1 MAHLIYPTIDLFLYD
16 LRDGLGQEQ
25 KEIDKNR
32 QHFAQKLPASIHSSL
47 FEHDTPF
54 EAEYIELLGN
64 PRTVDLTLPSPNFE
78 GYYYPVRLSD
88 TYALLLDCSVK
99 NQITHPVSC
108 IATLKKL
115 IDQALKEQVA
125 NIGQTWMI
133 SGELPSNAYPIDNP
147 ESIAQACYQALI
159 PDASWEDNLQ
169 GKGYFLGATIFELWR
184 DSKVISDPYSSP
196 SPEPLS
202 LTTIKDNH
210 HIIIAIYP
218 NQETADKAAD
228 FIPEWLRLF
237 CYRSKILWAYRQ
249 SRLLKQS
256 LKTDFIKIQQYI
268 KGFKTDKYKKQ
279 SLKHIEQILD
289 EAETI
294 FSNYVIDLNYLEFQS
309 STIDT
314 NLYNYRQLLV
324 EMQNNSTIEV
334 MPTDLKFLKKFY
346 RSGRDKYLQQ
356 VQKDYD
362 SLSPGLK
369 LLEVSVN
376 FIRAEV
382 ALNQAKRD
390 RTFQNT
396 IAIIGV
402 GLAAGSFIA
411 SIAGQFPGAG
421 DTKPA
426 EALKYPVGST
436 LSYLGVPNPWLV
448 PTTSIVIS
456 LGVAIAAGA
465 FTALVIQL
473 SWLAKKL
480 RSRSR

>member
-1 MAHLIYPTIDLFLYD
+1 
-16 LRDGLGQEQ
+16 
-25 KEIDKNR
+25 
-32 QHFAQKLPASIHSSL
+32 
-47 FEHDTPF
+47 
-54 EAEYIELLGN
+54 
-64 PRTVDLTLPSPNFE
+64 
-78 GYYYPVRLSD
+78 
-88 TYALLLDCSVK
+88 
-99 NQITHPVSC
+99 
-108 IATLKKL
+108 
-115 IDQALKEQVA
+115 
-125 NIGQTWMI
+125 
-133 SGELPSNAYPIDNP
+133 
-147 ESIAQACYQALI
+147 
-159 PDASWEDNLQ
+159 
-169 GKGYFLGATIFELWR
+169 
-184 DSKVISDPYSSP
+184 
-196 SPEPLS
+196 
-202 LTTIKDNH
+202 
-210 HIIIAIYP
+210 
-218 NQETADKAAD
+218 
-228 FIPEWLRLF
+228 
-237 CYRSKILWAYRQ
+237 
-249 SRLLKQS
+249 
-256 LKTDFIKIQQYI
+256 
-268 KGFKTDKYKKQ
+268 
-279 SLKHIEQILD
+279 
-289 EAETI
+289 
-294 FSNYVIDLNYLEFQS
+294 
-309 STIDT
+309 
-314 NLYNYRQLLV
+314 
-324 EMQNNSTIEV
+324 